1 MKARTSNTMLF
12 KRTPSP
18 HIHQSISVHDMMFK
32 VLYALIPGALLSIYF
47 FGWGVLFN
55 LVIAITVCLS
65 SEAIIMKIRG
75 REISTTLQ
83 DGSALITACLLAL
96 ALPALA
102 PWWVTTVASIFAI
115 AIAKHLYGGLGFNPF
130 NPAMVGYIVVMISF
144 PLEMTLW
151 TAPLGVAHG
160 SASGWPDFITTFNWV
175 FLGKLPYGGTIDSIS
190 MATPIDL
197 LKTQLSQFHDVTE
210 TRNNDL
216 YSALFSSISGTGWQW
231 INIAYLAGGIW
242 LVKQGV
248 ADWRIPTAFLISLV
262 LISNM
267 FSVIDYSTY
276 SSALFHSF
284 SGGTMLC
291 AFFIATDPV
300 SASTT
305 PKGRWIY
312 GAGIGVLVYI
322 IRTWGG
328 YPDGIAFAVVLMNIA
343 VPLIDY
349 YTQPKVYGD
358 PDR

>member
-1 MKARTSNTMLF
+1 MLF

-18 HIHQSISVHDMMFK
+18 HIKQNITVQDMMFK
-32 VLYALIPGALLSIYF
+32 VLYALIPGALASIYF

-55 LVIAITVCLS
+55 LCIAISVCLLTEVS
-65 SEAIIMKIRG
+65 ILKLRQRDAISAI
-75 REISTTLQ
+75 Q

-96 ALPALA
+96 ALPSLA
-102 PWWVTTVASIFAI
+102 PWWITTIASIFAI
-115 AIAKHLYGGLGFNPF
+115 AVAKHLYGGLGFNPF

-151 TAPLGVAHG
+151 TAPMGVND
-160 SASGWPDFITTFNWV
+160 GWPDFSTTFNWV
-175 FLGKLPYGGTIDSIS
+175 FLGLLPYGESIDSIS

-197 LKTQLSQFHDVTE
+197 IKTQLNQLHDITE
-210 TRNNDL
+210 TRNNIK

-231 INIAYLAGGIW
+231 INILYLAGGIW
-242 LVKQGV
+242 LVKKGV
-248 ADWRIPTAFLISLV
+248 ADWRIPTAFLVSLV
-262 LISNM
+262 LISNL
-267 FSVIDYSTY
+267 FSVIDYSNN
-276 SSALFHSF
+276 SSALFHAF

-305 PKGRWIY
+305 PRGRWIY
-312 GAGIGVLVYI
+312 GAGIGALVYI
-322 IRTWGG
+322 IRNWGG

-358 PDR
+358 LDR

>member
-1 MKARTSNTMLF
+1 MLF

-18 HIHQSISVHDMMFK
+18 HIKQSITVQDMMLK
-32 VLYALIPGALLSIYF
+32 VLYALIPGALASIYF

-55 LVIAITVCLS
+55 LLIAISVCLL
-65 SEAIIMKIRG
+65 SEAVILKLRQ
-75 REISTTLQ
+75 RDVTDSLL
-83 DGSALITACLLAL
+83 DGSALVTACLLAL
-96 ALPALA
+96 ALPSLA
-102 PWWVTTVASIFAI
+102 PWWVTVIASISAI
-115 AIAKHLYGGLGFNPF
+115 AVAKHLYGGLGFNPF

-151 TAPLGVAHG
+151 TAPIGVG
-160 SASGWPDFITTFNWV
+160 SGWPDFATTFNWV
-175 FLGKLPYGGTIDSIS
+175 FLGVLPYGETIDSIS

-197 LKTQLSQFHDVTE
+197 IKTQLSQMHDVTE
-210 TRNNDL
+210 TRNNTQ

-231 INIAYLAGGIW
+231 INILYLVGGVW
-242 LVKQGV
+242 LVKKGV
-248 ADWRIPTAFLISLV
+248 ADWRIPTAFLLSLV
-262 LISNM
+262 LISNLFAVM
-267 FSVIDYSTY
+267 DYSTN
-276 SSALFHSF
+276 SSALFHAF

-312 GAGIGVLVYI
+312 GASIGALVYI
-322 IRTWGG
+322 IRSWGG

-343 VPLIDY
+343 APLIDY

-358 PDR
+358 PNK